1 MWGKIHADHP
11 EMSVDDINGLALP
24 RAHVLLSV
32 GKPKGKG
39 GRRLKVPSTEEQSI
53 IDAYDA
59 QAADK
64 KDLYAIVS
72 AMGKPW
78 DHAKVKNVIDAHE
91 KQMKLV
97 TERTKN

>member
-1 MWGKIHADHP
+1 M
-11 EMSVDDINGLALP
+11 
-24 RAHVLLSV
+24 
-32 GKPKGKG
+32 
-39 GRRLKVPSTEEQSI
+39 PSTEEQSI
-53 IDAYDA
+53 IDAYLMV